1 MTGLFLFISLCDPLF
16 HRAQFDSER
25 TFTYTKSIKELVVL
39 IIIIM
44 SKKQYLK
51 ALNAEIQKLNGIID
65 DKILYERN
73 YSREAK
79 RHKKLLAELR
89 REEMSRA
96 FGSLISMFRPSWF

>member
-1 MTGLFLFISLCDPLF
+1 MKSVYRLF
-16 HRAQFDSER
+16 HSARFDGER
-25 TFTYTKSIKELVVL
+25 MFTYTKAIKELVVL
-39 IIIIM
+39 IIKNM

-65 DKILYERN
+65 DKILCERS
-73 YSREAK
+73 YSREAR

-96 FGSLISMFRPSWF
+96 FNSLLNLFRPSWF